1 MTDQELMIA
10 QAAGTRSGCTH
21 LLCPDCLGKRDE
33 IAGRLV
39 RVVSEYLYWWD
50 EYGSQRKEPTTR
62 SECDGWRELA
72 HDLYLHD
79 AIFKNRVSLLVQQT
93 LAHL

>member
-1 MTDQELMIA
+1 MTDHDVKIA
-10 QAAGTRSGCTH
+10 QTAGFGPRCTH

-50 EYGSQRKEPTTR
+50 EYGPQRKDPATKGE
-62 SECDGWRELA
+62 SGGWRERA
-72 HDLYLHD
+72 HEMYLRDSIFHD
-79 AIFKNRVSLLVQQT
+79 RVSWLVQQT